1 MQSWLRLGVEDSP
14 PRHGNRTG
22 EEKAMAGRN
31 RHPAAN
37 AVELRQVAL
46 SRVSH
51 YHSNH
56 AIDDAHLLHRDT
68 HRHSSSQA
76 LEDRVAIQHREI
88 QSLLLENQRFAATH
102 VALKQELALSQ
113 QELRSASAA
122 TVNAKAEL
130 DAQVREVYERSLKLD
145 AEVRAIDA
153 MSAELAQVRVDVQK
167 LGSLR
172 EELTAQ
178 LQAIEDDLASA
189 SSESKQV
196 AEIKAEI
203 DTLHQEIQKGR

>member
-1 MQSWLRLGVEDSP
+1 MQSWLGFGVEDSP
-14 PRHGNRTG
+14 PGNRTG

-31 RHPAAN
+31 LYPAAK
-37 AVELRQVAL
+37 AAELRQVAL
-46 SRVSH
+46 SRASH
-51 YHSNH
+51 HHSNH
-56 AIDDAHLLHRDT
+56 AIDDARLLHRDT
-68 HRHSSSQA
+68 HRHSSSSQA

-113 QELRSASAA
+113 QELRSASAT

-153 MSAELAQVRVDVQK
+153 MSAELAQVRVEVQK
-167 LGSLR
+167 LGSSR

-178 LQAIEDDLASA
+178 LQAIEDDLARA